1 MPDRGLVDV
10 VVSRLPD
17 PLAARIDLLRPSV
30 AKGFTGPLNGQEHRV
45 AAVTAMFERI
55 PFDLVV
61 ETGTHRGTSTVFFRT
76 LTAAPIITIEASGRF
91 AAYAYRRLRSQADTR
106 VIHGDSSV
114 WIRRLAKGKHPV
126 DTKTP
131 FFYLDAH
138 GGGSLPL
145 RFEML
150 EVASCWSDFCA
161 IVDDFQV
168 PDDPGYEFGA
178 YGPGFALTTDVLV
191 GLDLAGAHA
200 FWPSAKAADDTG
212 HRRGMLV
219 LARGAAIVE
228 GLRGIGELREDTELI
243 GRLRAQAPYQP

>member
-1 MPDRGLVDV
+1 MARK
-10 VVSRLPD
+10 SRIERIICRLPD
-17 PLAARIDLLRPSV
+17 RVAARVDGYRPGLAA
-30 AKGFTGPLNGQEHRV
+30 GFTGPLNGQRHRV
-45 AAVTAMFERI
+45 AAVTEMFRRI
-55 PFDLVV
+55 GFDLVV

-76 LTAAPIITIEASGRF
+76 LTAAPIITIEANGRF
-91 AAYAYRRLRSQADTR
+91 AKYSYQRLRTQADTR

-114 WIRRLAKGKHPV
+114 WLRRLAKGKRPV
-126 DTKTP
+126 STTTP

-150 EVASCWSDFCA
+150 EVTSCWADFCA

-168 PDDPGYEFGA
+168 PDDPAYEFGA

-191 GLDLAGAHA
+191 GLDLAGVHA
-200 FWPSAKAADDTG
+200 FWPSAKAVDDTG
-212 HRRGMLV
+212 HRCGMLV

>member
-1 MPDRGLVDV
+1 MPDRGLVDSLV
-10 VVSRLPD
+10 KRLPD
-17 PLAARIDLLRPSV
+17 PLAARIDLRRPSV
-30 AKGFTGPLNGQEHRV
+30 AKGFTGPMNGQVHRV
-45 AAVTAMFERI
+45 AAVTAMLATV
-55 PFDLVV
+55 PHDLIV
-61 ETGTHRGTSTVFFRT
+61 ETGTHRGTSTVWFRERSK
-76 LTAAPIITIEASGRF
+76 APIITIEASGRF
-91 AAYAYRRLRSQADTR
+91 ATYSYQRLRTLPDTR

-114 WIRRLAKGKHPV
+114 WLRRLAKGKKPV
-126 DTKTP
+126 TATQP
-131 FFYLDAH
+131 WFYLDAH

-150 EVASCWSDFCA
+150 EVASCWAQFCA
-161 IVDDFQV
+161 VVDDFQV
-168 PDDPGYEFGA
+168 PDDPGYEYGA

-191 GLDLAGAHA
+191 GLDLAGTHA